1 MSKDF
6 YKTISPAAVVA
17 EDQKAGGAR
26 LSWSGDQQGLTRMDK
41 HARLDHLLD
50 LLGTQ
55 RGHLE
60 HLTQHEAKIAAHHA
74 SKERD
79 RALLHAKKALRRAD
93 KVVRGLERA
102 VRNERKQHS
111 PGHVVTA

>member
-1 MSKDF
+1 
-6 YKTISPAAVVA
+6 
-17 EDQKAGGAR
+17 
-26 LSWSGDQQGLTRMDK
+26 MDR

-55 RGHLE
+55 QSHLE
-60 HLTQHEAKIAAHHA
+60 HLNAHEAKIAAHHP

-79 RALLHAKKALRRAD
+79 RALLHAKKAIRRAD
-93 KVVRGLERA
+93 KAVRGLERA

-111 PGHVVTA
+111 PSHVAA

>member
-1 MSKDF
+1 
-6 YKTISPAAVVA
+6 
-17 EDQKAGGAR
+17 
-26 LSWSGDQQGLTRMDK
+26 MDK

-55 RGHLE
+55 QALLE
-60 HLTQHEAKIAAHHA
+60 HLHGHEAKLAGHHA

-79 RALLHAKKALRRAD
+79 RSLMQAKKAIRRTD

-102 VRNERKQHS
+102 VRNERKQHAA
-111 PGHVVTA
+111 PAAA

>member
-1 MSKDF
+1 
-6 YKTISPAAVVA
+6 
-17 EDQKAGGAR
+17 
-26 LSWSGDQQGLTRMDK
+26 MDK
-41 HARLDHLLD
+41 HARLDHLLG

-55 RGHLE
+55 QSHLE
-60 HLTQHEAKIAAHHA
+60 HLNEHEKKIAGHHA

-79 RALLHAKKALRRAD
+79 RALMQAKKSIRRAD

-111 PGHVVTA
+111 VHVPA